1 MRKPTLFIIFLIVF
15 VDLVGFG
22 IVLPLLPI
30 YADQFKASGFMI
42 GCIIASYNLMQFF
55 FAPVWGKLSDRVG
68 RRPIILMSTAGST
81 ISYAMF
87 AFASNQTGTYG
98 LMLLLLSRM
107 LAGIFGANLS
117 VASAYVAD
125 ITPPEKRSRGVGLV
139 IGMGFGM
146 GFIFGPVIGGLS
158 AEFLG
163 LSGPGWVAAAICL
176 INFVAACFI
185 LTESKSKDAKP
196 AIRRAQFQQW
206 MHTLGQPK
214 LRILILLVFM
224 ATLCFTCFE
233 STLPLLLTKYF
244 DFELTHCYYLLAYSG
259 FIAAGVQG
267 GAIGKLVNRF
277 GEKPLI
283 IASFFGLTASF
294 FMIPLTANLFWILF
308 SLAVYAL
315 FSGINRAPLTG
326 LISILSP
333 DNEQG
338 TTLGVSQ
345 SASAMARIIGPPVA
359 MSLYGLHKPLPYWVF
374 GGIAL
379 LTGGIAVMYLPKLLA
394 QTKDGKGGSKAA
406 PETPAAP

>member
-1 MRKPTLFIIFLIVF
+1 MKKPTLFIIFLIVF

-22 IVLPLLPI
+22 IVLPLLPV
-30 YADQFKASGFMI
+30 YSERFGASGFTI

-81 ISYAMF
+81 ISYAIF
-87 AFASNQTGTYG
+87 GYASTLTGTYG
-98 LMLLLLSRM
+98 LMILLMSRM

-139 IGMGFGM
+139 IGMGFGL

-158 AEFLG
+158 AQVWG
-163 LSGPGWVAAAICL
+163 LSGPGWVAATICL
-176 INFVAACFI
+176 INFVAACFV
-185 LTESKSKDAKP
+185 LAESRSKDAKP
-196 AIRRAQFQQW
+196 AVRRPQLQQW

-214 LRILILLVFM
+214 LRLLIVLVFL
-224 ATLCFTCFE
+224 ATLCFACFE
-233 STLPLLLTKYF
+233 STLPLLLMNYF
-244 DFELTHCYYLLAYSG
+244 GYKLSDCYYLLAYSG

-283 IASFFGLTASF
+283 FASFFGLTASF
-294 FMIPLTANLFWILF
+294 VMIPVTANLFWILL
-308 SLAVYAL
+308 SLAVYAI

-326 LISILSP
+326 LISIVSP

-338 TTLGVSQ
+338 TNLGVSQ
-345 SASAMARIIGPPVA
+345 SASAMARIIGPPFA
-359 MSLYGLHKPLPYWVF
+359 TTLYGIHMPLPYWVC

-379 LTGGIAVMYLPKLLA
+379 AAGGIAGMYLTKILG
-394 QTKDGKGGSKAA
+394 QTKDGKGGGKATDA
-406 PETPAAP
+406 PVAP